1 MADKGTNIGY
11 AMLPVALSFENI
23 TGQIAGT
30 LGVPLKA
37 AGMKAGAEA
46 GAAIAVGVE
55 QAKGKVESAS
65 TKVATAL
72 KKVEDQAGKTRVAEA
87 QYQALLD
94 KGITDAGKLAA
105 AEEKVAAARRNE
117 ATATN
122 AHTNATG
129 ALKNAQEGLTRAE
142 KAAGDAAQQ
151 AANKQGLMQR
161 AAGQT
166 GQALDGLIGKAKGFG
181 QSLVTGLGFG
191 AGLNITGITSSLV
204 AMGDTFANV
213 NKTLQFSTGATGQ
226 QLDELN
232 KSVRNIGKD
241 SPKSLTDI
249 ADAMASVARST
260 QLTGK
265 PLEDIT
271 KRMIKLN
278 TLGQPADIT
287 TLTQTMRAFGVPAEQ
302 MAAQMDNLFKVSRST
317 GIGIDQLAQTAL
329 KGAPQFKQFG
339 FGIDETASLLGNLQ
353 KAGVDGDKVTM
364 GLNKAMVALSKGGGD
379 VKAKLSDA
387 IGQIQNMVKVGNDA
401 GAIELSGK
409 LFGTKSAGQFLTAI
423 RAGKFSLDEMN
434 ASISSQQQGIL
445 EAGGAVV
452 GMAGAWQMFKNNVMI
467 LLEPIV
473 TRVFGTMQKG
483 ILWFRG
489 EGVKH
494 IREFGGQLSAIWNSQ
509 GVQDFVGK
517 VVSLFNEWWPR
528 IIDTAKGVG
537 AAIMDIGKIAG
548 PILIAALGTLV
559 TSIQNVISVGAG
571 IIGFFR
577 ENQEIA
583 AALGVVLAITVGP
596 ALVSAAAGFA
606 LATVRMVAFNI
617 ASNAIKIATAGW
629 AAAQWLLN
637 AALTANPIGLIVAG
651 VAALAAGLIYAYKHS
666 ETFRK
671 IVDAA
676 WKGIK
681 VAAEAVVNWFVNTA
695 WPFLQQVWEGITAGW
710 TGLKDAAISVWDGI
724 RDTFNGV
731 VDFFAT
737 LPAAIKEKA
746 LGMWDGITG
755 AFKSMVNGLISMWN
769 AMASKLTFTIPDIPG
784 VPRRGETIQPIPS
797 LPMLAA
803 GGVAGRTPAGRLW
816 GPGTGTSDSIIGVDT
831 RGYPTAL
838 VSTDEGVVTANAM
851 RGNGAAIVAALNAG
865 WVPSAQYLR
874 AMLTERGLPRYAN
887 GLNPGAEYVKGLIQ
901 KAWPQITN
909 IGGYRPPDGY
919 NEHSSGNAL
928 DVMIPNWN
936 TPEGKALGD
945 QVAGWVAANANTFGL
960 THFIWRQRIYK
971 AGDTTGQQME
981 DRGSP
986 TQNHMDHVHAWFQKG
1001 GGALPTGNVVAG
1013 QSLTGGSTSYGGA
1026 TAPLSAGG
1034 GLPSGATAGTGP
1046 NGEPGYYAVD
1056 AKKVREAEQKVSD
1069 ADEKVKIAEQKLS
1082 ELKADAKESQR
1093 TSAQNNLEKAKRE
1106 AQDARTDLEDTKKG
1120 KFTESKT
1127 PKGGGGAGGGAGG
1140 GGDLSGAGGIFGS
1153 FLKETF
1159 GLDGSWLPDISNF
1172 GPLKM
1177 FDSFMTAFK
1186 GPIQGAI
1193 DGQLGIQQPGWT
1205 PGSDWQPASAAPVS
1219 AGGTEAPGRGDA
1231 PGTEGGLNIA
1241 GLNIP
1246 GFTPP
1251 NVDASIQVTANG
1263 PGADEIAT
1271 AVRRAAPD
1279 QQTRLNAAVPTGF

>member
-1 MADKGTNIGY
+1 MTDKGTNIGY

-23 TGQIAGT
+23 TGEIAGK

-37 AGMKAGAEA
+37 AGMKAGADA
-46 GAAIAVGVE
+46 GAAIAAGVD
-55 QAKGKVESAS
+55 QAKGKVEAAS

-87 QYQALLD
+87 QHQALLA

-117 ATATN
+117 TAATN

-129 ALKNAQEGLTRAE
+129 ALKNAQDGLTRAE

-151 AANKQGLMQR
+151 AANKQGLIQR

-166 GQALDGLIGKAKGFG
+166 GKALDGLIGKTRGFG
-181 QSLVTGLGFG
+181 QALVTGLGFG

-213 NKTLQFSTGATGQ
+213 NKTLAFSTGATGQ
-226 QLDELN
+226 QLEELN

-271 KRMIKLN
+271 KRIIKLN
-278 TLGQPADIT
+278 TVGQPADIQS
-287 TLTQTMRAFGVPAEQ
+287 LTQAMRAFGVPADQ
-302 MAAQMDNLFKVSRST
+302 MAAQMDNLFKVSRAT
-317 GIGIDQLAQTAL
+317 GLGMDQLADTAF
-329 KGAPQFKQFG
+329 KGAVQFKGFG
-339 FGIDETASLLGNLQ
+339 FDLGETAALLGTMQ
-353 KAGVDGDKVTM
+353 KAGINSEKITV
-364 GLNKAMVALSKGGGD
+364 GLTSAMKNLAKGGGD
-379 VKAKLSDA
+379 IKEKFSGAVSEIQAMIKAGNESGAITLATKVFGGKAYGPFLDA
-387 IGQIQNMVKVGNDA
+387 IKA
-401 GAIELSGK
+401 GK
-409 LFGTKSAGQFLTAI
+409 LNLNELNT
-423 RAGKFSLDEMN
+423 SLGD
-434 ASISSQQQGIL
+434 QQKGIL
-445 EAGGAVV
+445 DAGGAVV

-473 TRVFGTMQKG
+473 TRVFGVMQTG

-494 IREFGGQLSAIWNSQ
+494 IREFGGVLKSIWSSQ

-517 VVSLFNEWWPR
+517 VVSLFDEWWPK
-528 IIDTAKGVG
+528 ITATAKGVG
-537 AAIMDIGKIAG
+537 TAIMDIGKIAG
-548 PILIAALGTLV
+548 PILVAALGTLV
-559 TSIQNVISVGAG
+559 SSIQNVISVGAG
-571 IIGFFR
+571 IINFFR
-577 ENQEIA
+577 ENKEIA

-606 LATVRMVAFNI
+606 VATVRMVAFNL
-617 ASNAIKIATAGW
+617 ATNAIKIATTAW

-666 ETFRK
+666 ETFRR

-695 WPFLQQVWEGITAGW
+695 WPFLQQVWEGIKAGW
-710 TGLKDAAISVWDGI
+710 TGLVDTADAVWTGI
-724 RDTFNGV
+724 RDKFNAV
-731 VDFFAT
+731 VDFFSS
-737 LPAAIKEKA
+737 LPSAIKEKA

-755 AFKSMVNGLISMWN
+755 AFKAMVNGLIGMWN
-769 AMASKLTFTIPDIPG
+769 GMAAKLTFTIPDIPG

-797 LPMLAA
+797 LPMLAG

-816 GPGTGTSDSIIGVDT
+816 GPGTGTSDSIIGVDP

-838 VSTDEGVVTANAM
+838 VSTDEGVVKAAAM
-851 RGNGAAIVAALNAG
+851 RGNGAAVVAALNAG
-865 WVPSAQYLR
+865 WTPSAQYLR
-874 AMLTERGLPRYAN
+874 AMLTEGGLPRYAN
-887 GLNPGAEYVKGLIQ
+887 GLNPGAEYVKGLIE
-901 KAWPQITN
+901 KSWPQITN

-928 DVMIPNWN
+928 DVMIPDWN

-1001 GGALPTGNVVAG
+1001 GGALPTGNIVAG
-1013 QSLTGGSTSYGGA
+1013 QSLTGGSTSFGGA

-1034 GLPSGATAGTGP
+1034 GMPSGATAGTGP
-1046 NGEPGYYAVD
+1046 NGESGYYTVD
-1056 AKKVREAEQKVSD
+1056 TKKLRDAEQKVSD

-1093 TSAQNNLEKAKRE
+1093 TAAQNSLDKAKRE

-1120 KFTESKT
+1120 KFTESKQ
-1127 PKGGGGAGGGAGG
+1127 PKGSGGAGGGAGG

-1177 FDSFMTAFK
+1177 MDSFMTAFK

-1219 AGGTEAPGRGDA
+1219 AGGTAAPGKGDA

-1241 GLNIP
+1241 GLNLP
-1246 GFTPP
+1246 GFQGPP
-1251 NVDASIQVTANG
+1251 VDASISVTANG